1 MACKGRFVLFAVGIL
16 LPALLPA
23 AGIAEFQND
32 TSTFSGEVATT
43 CVITD
48 LESSYGL
55 RNLIAYDDVPY
66 LSSYAHTFYVTSN
79 SEIKLSLEFTI
90 VNEPAGFVPSARYA
104 YMSQKIGTR
113 YQTPWYVRS
122 PNEALAPMSIEE
134 TPGTAA
140 ANVLMHV
147 KPATVP
153 GNYEYQVTIT
163 CLM

>member
-1 MACKGRFVLFAVGIL
+1 MACKVRLVPLAAGIL

-23 AGIAEFQND
+23 AGIADFQD
-32 TSTFSGEVATT
+32 DMSTFSAEVATT
-43 CVITD
+43 CSFSD
-48 LESSYGL
+48 LQSSYGL
-55 RNLIAYDDVPY
+55 RNLIAFDDVPY

-79 SEIKLSLEFTI
+79 SAIKLSLEFT
-90 VNEPAGFVPSARYA
+90 VVDEPAGFVPSARYA

-122 PNEALAPMSIEE
+122 PNEALTPMSIEE

-153 GNYEYQVTIT
+153 GSYEYQVTIT